1 MPGCTASAI
10 WSNAASTNSNT
21 FAVSSRVSTSW
32 TAPTWASSTSSA
44 RSSGYGKMSTEPK
57 EDLRAYLVSLRQK
70 CHTTLL
76 TLTDEQANRTVEYPW
91 SDGQPVSFLE
101 LQLYN
106 LRHIQ
111 EHAAQLSLVLGQHDI
126 PNEALDWVPEARS

>member
-1 MPGCTASAI
+1 MSPIAQGELDSAE
-10 WSNAASTNSNT
+10 TT
-21 FAVSSRVSTSW
+21 PERPYT
-32 TAPTWASSTSSA
+32 
-44 RSSGYGKMSTEPK
+44 K